1 MKGDMKNSRQPT
13 ERELTLTRMAV
24 ISSSISF
31 DVDADEIM
39 NVPRGDTRLT
49 MARQTVYWLLRKA
62 NMSFVGIG
70 CSMGKDHVT
79 ALYGYNKIESVLELC
94 VNDGYSLR
102 VTDAFHNFKKFYK
115 PYREREKEL
124 MHKKM
129 LEVTEELENVIR

>member
-1 MKGDMKNSRQPT
+1 MKNSRQPT

-39 NVPRGDTRLT
+39 NVPRGDRRLT

-62 NMSFVGIG
+62 DMSFVGIG

-79 ALYGYNKIESVLELC
+79 ASHGYNKIEAVLELRM
-94 VNDGYSLR
+94 NDGYSLR
-102 VTDAFHNFKKFYK
+102 VIDAFNNFKKFYK

-129 LEVTEELENVIR
+129 VEVTEELENALR

>member
-1 MKGDMKNSRQPT
+1 MKNSRQPT

-62 NMSFVGIG
+62 DMSFVGIG

-79 ALYGYNKIESVLELC
+79 ALYGYNKIESALELC

-102 VTDAFHNFKKFYK
+102 ITDAFHNFKKFYK